1 MSGGNVMFKKSIAA
15 VAFSFLMIL
24 SLGTGAF
31 AEELLVVSEVPYYEI
46 EEGMSAEV
54 QAAIKDINSVNAKI
68 EAEIVKNQE
77 KAAELHEEYINQLA
91 SEEDEAEQAKL
102 TADYEEEIAQL
113 IKALQKKAEEITL
126 EGIKDAT
133 ESGIVA
139 DIVLVEEDFADKT
152 AKIDPI
158 IVVSW

>member
-1 MSGGNVMFKKSIAA
+1 MFKKSIAA
-15 VAFSFLMIL
+15 VTFSFLMIL
-24 SLGTGAF
+24 SLANGAF

-54 QAAIKDINSVNAKI
+54 QAAITDINSVNAKI

-77 KAAELHEEYINQLA
+77 KASELHAEYISKLA
-91 SEEDEAEQAKL
+91 SEEDEAKQAEL
-102 TADYEEEIAQL
+102 TANYEEEISQL

-158 IVVSW
+158 IVVAW

>member
-1 MSGGNVMFKKSIAA
+1 MFKKSIAA
-15 VAFSFLMIL
+15 VTLSFLMIL
-24 SLGTGAF
+24 SLANGAF

-46 EEGMSAEV
+46 EEGMSEEI

-77 KAAELHEEYINQLA
+77 KAAELHEEYVNNLA
-91 SEEDEAEQAKL
+91 SEEDEAKQAEL
-102 TADYEEEIAQL
+102 TANYEEEIAQL

-126 EGIKDAT
+126 EGIERAT
-133 ESGIVA
+133 ASGVVA

-158 IVVSW
+158 VVVSW

>member
-1 MSGGNVMFKKSIAA
+1 MH
-15 VAFSFLMIL
+15 
-24 SLGTGAF
+24 
-31 AEELLVVSEVPYYEI
+31 
-46 EEGMSAEV
+46 
-54 QAAIKDINSVNAKI
+54 
-68 EAEIVKNQE
+68 E
-77 KAAELHEEYINQLA
+77 KYINKLA
-91 SEEDEAEQAKL
+91 SEEDVAKQAEL

-126 EGIKDAT
+126 EGIEKAT
-133 ESGIVA
+133 ASGIVA

>member
-1 MSGGNVMFKKSIAA
+1 MFKKSIAA
-15 VAFSFLMIL
+15 VTFSFLMIL
-24 SLGTGAF
+24 SLVPGVS

-54 QAAIKDINSVNAKI
+54 QEAIREINSVNARI

-77 KAAELHEEYINQLA
+77 KASELHAEYISKLA
-91 SEEDEAEQAKL
+91 SEEDEAKQAEL
-102 TADYEEEIAQL
+102 TANYEEEISHL

-133 ESGIVA
+133 ESGIEA

-158 IVVSW
+158 VVVSW

>member
-1 MSGGNVMFKKSIAA
+1 MFKKSIAA
-15 VAFSFLMIL
+15 ITLSFLMIL
-24 SLGTGAF
+24 SLANGAF

-46 EEGMSAEV
+46 EEGMSEEI

-77 KAAELHEEYINQLA
+77 KAAELHEEYINNLA
-91 SEEDEAEQAKL
+91 SEEDEAKQAEL
-102 TADYEEEIAQL
+102 TANYEEEIAQL

-133 ESGIVA
+133 KSGIVA

>member
-1 MSGGNVMFKKSIAA
+1 MFKKSIAA